1 MAGPGTIVK
10 GTQKGFADGQKVR
23 HDTKAGVKDDATFG
37 AGATGRTDFLSLP
50 WLYSSEIGRGKYRF
64 GGEAK

>member
-1 MAGPGTIVK
+1 MAGPGTIMK
-10 GTQKGFADGQKVR
+10 GIQKGFAYRQKER
-23 HDTKAGVKDDATFG
+23 HDTKADVKDDTKFG

-50 WLYSSEIGRGKYRF
+50 WPYSSEIGRGKYRF